1 MGVGLQREKYTT
13 LEVKFPLKEKNEMAN
28 KDVKKISVSG
38 KRQMT
43 IPKQFYDELQIGS
56 EVTCQIVDGT
66 LVITP
71 VRETLDFSDFI
82 LKDLVMEGYEGDEL
96 IKEFKYRKSQ
106 INGALLKMIDD
117 AKNYDYKSY
126 ASAEELF
133 NVLDDEDED
142 E

>member
-1 MGVGLQREKYTT
+1 
-13 LEVKFPLKEKNEMAN
+13 MAN